1 MLALHPLVQFL
12 SLFSLLLLIEKL
24 NLAIQHLSAKVG
36 LIGNLVSV
44 IYLADLA
51 LFLLSRCFWV
61 LTSFL
66 PLVEVLL

>member
-1 MLALHPLVQFL
+1 MLALHSLVQFL

-51 LFLLSRCFWV
+51 LFLLPRCFWV